1 MSFFHCSLKSA
12 ASEPNL
18 SVCSPKKSF
27 RDSETMSREL
37 SLTGLLLIGVWV
49 LLDVLIFRWC
59 AHFYCFESNCTVWT
73 QEDRKKINVF
83 IVIWMSRWEDR
94 FLWLPYTAW
103 SRWWRHT
110 TALAKQRAFH
120 CSVGCL
126 SATLKMLEK
135 SFGVVVSRTTSD
147 KTTEFVIWK
156 LLKLEDTTWGNLTF
170 ITNELTWSIT
180 LICFILHV
188 RPSRVFKRS
197 CIPKHSFS
205 SLAWKWDRTWLNKV
219 ENTFDQSLVGVFKVE
234 IMRVKFLTNEI
245 HPVH

>member
-1 MSFFHCSLKSA
+1 MCLKETKKRISLKTPVLVMLLCLFSIA
-12 ASEPNL
+12 HWNQLHL

-94 FLWLPYTAW
+94 FLWPPYTAR

-135 SFGVVVSRTTSD
+135 
-147 KTTEFVIWK
+147 
-156 LLKLEDTTWGNLTF
+156 
-170 ITNELTWSIT
+170 
-180 LICFILHV
+180 
-188 RPSRVFKRS
+188 
-197 CIPKHSFS
+197 
-205 SLAWKWDRTWLNKV
+205 
-219 ENTFDQSLVGVFKVE
+219 
-234 IMRVKFLTNEI
+234 
-245 HPVH
+245 

>member
-1 MSFFHCSLKSA
+1 MSFCPLLTVKSA

-37 SLTGLLLIGVWV
+37 SLAGLLLIGVWV

-59 AHFYCFESNCTVWT
+59 ALFYCFESNCTMWT

-94 FLWLPYTAW
+94 FLRLPYTAW
-103 SRWWRHT
+103 ARRWRHT
-110 TALAKQRAFH
+110 TALAKQWAFY

-135 SFGVVVSRTTSD
+135 SFGVVVEQPLIE
-147 KTTEFVIWK
+147 TTEFLIWK
-156 LLKLEDTTWGNLTF
+156 LLQLEDTTWGNLTF
-170 ITNELTWSIT
+170 ITNELMWSIT
-180 LICFILHV
+180 LICSILHV
-188 RPSRVFKRS
+188 RSPRVFKRS

-234 IMRVKFLTNEI
+234 IMRV
-245 HPVH
+245 

>member
-1 MSFFHCSLKSA
+1 MSFFPLLTVKSA

-37 SLTGLLLIGVWV
+37 SLAGLLLIGVWV

-59 AHFYCFESNCTVWT
+59 ALFYCFESNCTMWT

-94 FLWLPYTAW
+94 FLRLPYTAW
-103 SRWWRHT
+103 ARRWRHT
-110 TALAKQRAFH
+110 TALAKQWAFY

-147 KTTEFVIWK
+147 RNHWISH
-156 LLKLEDTTWGNLTF
+156 LKAASIGRYNLRKSDF
-170 ITNELTWSIT
+170 YYQRVNVVDNTNLFHFTRQISS
-180 LICFILHV
+180 CF
-188 RPSRVFKRS
+188 
-197 CIPKHSFS
+197 
-205 SLAWKWDRTWLNKV
+205 
-219 ENTFDQSLVGVFKVE
+219 
-234 IMRVKFLTNEI
+234 
-245 HPVH
+245 